1 MAQEE
6 KKPIVAPYVPWSTFY
21 GLIQSLR
28 KDMPAAIDRSVLR
41 DGRSGQQA
49 YELDTALRFLG
60 LKNADDTPTDL
71 LKRVVAT
78 GEQGEPE
85 ALKEVLARAYEP
97 KLKLAALKTMTPA
110 LIQQHLS
117 QFGNTGST
125 LRKARKFILE
135 AARAAGVE
143 LSPRLKVRA
152 MPARRARGPGKPRR
166 AKAELPSGRDGAAG
180 SGPTAREVGLLEEI
194 LKRHKDNPEG
204 LDQWLEGVL
213 YMMRKEMTQQA

>member
-49 YELDTALRFLG
+49 YELDTGLRFLG
-60 LKNADDTPTDL
+60 LKNADDTPTEL
-71 LKRVVAT
+71 LKQLVTAT
-78 GEQGEPE
+78 DE
-85 ALKEVLARAYEP
+85 AATLREVLVRAYEP

>member
-1 MAQEE
+1 MAQKEE
-6 KKPIVAPYVPWSTFY
+6 KKIVAPYVPWSTFR
-21 GLIQSLR
+21 GLLHSLR

-71 LKRVVAT
+71 LKRVVAA

-85 ALKEVLARAYEP
+85 ALKEVLARAYDP
-97 KLKLAALKTMTPA
+97 KLKLTALKTMTPA
-110 LIQQHLS
+110 LIHQHLGE
-117 QFGNTGST
+117 FGNQGSS
-125 LRKARKFILE
+125 LRKARKFLLE

-152 MPARRARGPGKPRR
+152 TPARRARRKGTAPGGR
-166 AKAELPSGRDGAAG
+166 KAAAAETNGGSG
-180 SGPTAREVGLLEEI
+180 SGPTAREVALLEEVI
-194 LKRHKDNPEG
+194 KRHKENPQG

-213 YMMRKEMTQQA
+213 YVMKKEMRQ